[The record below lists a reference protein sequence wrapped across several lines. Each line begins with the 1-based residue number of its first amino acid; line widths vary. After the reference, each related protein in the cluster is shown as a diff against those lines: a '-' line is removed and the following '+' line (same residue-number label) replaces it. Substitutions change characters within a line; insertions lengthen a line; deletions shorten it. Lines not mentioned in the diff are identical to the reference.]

1 MMARMMS
8 IRLDGQVSLLARWDK
23 DGWVHLSVGM
33 GAIWSDCRTKAGVI
47 ICHLVVGFTFI
58 KADDCPG
65 VGVVACYSVVD
76 FLVIEA
82 DGSCPRAWGLSMP
95 LVVDLGFVGT
105 LPEAYCTHFVALPSI
120 RL

>member
-1 MMARMMS
+1 MAWMMS

-58 KADDCPG
+58 KGDGCPG
-65 VGVVACYSVVD
+65 VGIVACYLVVD
-76 FLVIEA
+76 FWSSRLMVVA
-82 DGSCPRAWGLSMP
+82 PR
-95 LVVDLGFVGT
+95 LGTFGAT
-105 LPEAYCTHFVALPSI
+105 WLWT
-120 RL
+120 